1 MIPKSADDNHLTICC
16 LVINRSGG
24 PDRDQTDDLLIAN
37 EALYQLSYGPVEGR
51 TFGDWGPPST
61 AKGVGGPA
69 PVRPS
74 VADKTLIDRW
84 MCPDW
89 SGIVRREAMRA

>member
-1 MIPKSADDNHLTICC
+1 
-16 LVINRSGG
+16 
-24 PDRDQTDDLLIAN
+24 
-37 EALYQLSYGPVEGR
+37 VEGR